1 MQLLV
6 SSKPSTAPHR
16 HLKYIP
22 LPPTPTFK
30 APHDQ
35 APATLPCLFCSISKL
50 AIFLFLEQPH
60 FHLPLPGMLFPQI
73 CTWLA
78 PWIEIQEHCS
88 VQMSFPLKEDSF
100 DHLVERALPHPCYS
114 LLLSCFSLQ
123 QLLLPDTVFSPY
135 TIRPQK
141 AGAQNSDVHIYQYLL
156 ENSGDGREEL
166 LIAW

>member
-1 MQLLV
+1 MKYILNPATFPPSPIYHYPAQITTLCCLNHEGKYQTNPCFLLSPSSVYSLSSQHKLFKMLSLAMQLLV

-60 FHLPLPGMLFPQI
+60 FHLPLRGMLFPQI

-88 VQMSFPLKEDSF
+88 V
-100 DHLVERALPHPCYS
+100 
-114 LLLSCFSLQ
+114 
-123 QLLLPDTVFSPY
+123 
-135 TIRPQK
+135 
-141 AGAQNSDVHIYQYLL
+141 
-156 ENSGDGREEL
+156 
-166 LIAW
+166 